1 MKVTG
6 SIFRNTLGGSGVRP
20 LARSNA
26 KSERRSQPH
35 LRSRILRRAAL
46 AAFSISIVLAS
57 ESQAQETDGARLFRQ
72 RCGSCHSVEAGQN
85 RTGPSLAGVNGR
97 MAGSVEGVR
106 YSPALRSSKV
116 MWNADTLARFLAN
129 PRQLVPGTTM
139 TVRVTNEAQRR
150 SLVDFL
156 TAR

>member
-1 MKVTG
+1 VVA
-6 SIFRNTLGGSGVRP
+6 SGG
-20 LARSNA
+20 
-26 KSERRSQPH
+26 H
-35 LRSRILRRAAL
+35 
-46 AAFSISIVLAS
+46 
-57 ESQAQETDGARLFRQ
+57 AQEIDGARLFRQ
-72 RCGSCHSVEAGQN
+72 RCGGCHSVEAGQN

-106 YSPALRSSKV
+106 YSPALRDSKV
-116 MWNADTLARFLAN
+116 VWNADTLARFLAN

-139 TVRVTNEAQRR
+139 TVRVTKEAQRR